1 MDFFFPRPLSLPNTA
16 VFGHIMQDHKSSEMS
31 KPAGFSVLSSFS
43 HLCNT
48 EIWVCLLDLT
58 YYSANTTR
66 NAGTEFHLA
75 VADEAR
81 RYTSG

>member
-1 MDFFFPRPLSLPNTA
+1 MILTFSPLSLPNTA
-16 VFGHIMQDHKSSEMS
+16 VFGRITKEHKSSKMS
-31 KPAGFSVLSSFS
+31 KPAGFSVSGSFS

-48 EIWVCLLDLT
+48 DIRVRLLDLT

-66 NAGTEFHLA
+66 NAGTGFHLA
-75 VADEAR
+75 VADEAQ